1 MGAWI
6 EINERTELCH
16 KALSLPLWERGLK
29 SIQIRAK
36 AKNSAV
42 APLVGAW
49 IEIRVSTSG
58 VWIVRVA
65 PLVGAW
71 IEILDEDGGA
81 EAITGRSPCGSV
93 D

>member
-6 EINERTELCH
+6 EMIIKLLRVERL
-16 KALSLPLWERGLK
+16 
-29 SIQIRAK
+29 
-36 AKNSAV
+36 AV

-49 IEIRVSTSG
+49 IEIFWEKKIFSG
-58 VWIVRVA
+58 INVA

-71 IEILDEDGGA
+71 IEIDTAAPPLWPLRR
-81 EAITGRSPCGSV
+81 RSPCGSV

>member
-6 EINERTELCH
+6 EIAPAIFSHRLQ
-16 KALSLPLWERGLK
+16 S
-29 SIQIRAK
+29 
-36 AKNSAV
+36 V

-49 IEIRVSTSG
+49 IEIPELLEKWES
-58 VWIVRVA
+58 IEVA

-71 IEILDEDGGA
+71 IEILTGVSINPAMDKVAPLVGA
-81 EAITGRSPCGSV
+81 WIEIPPRTPFFRRRRRSPCGSV